1 MQSSGSMN
9 KEISVGNKNRA
20 IDELDNSGNGL
31 EYPVGHVLHKNLYS
45 SLTAKGH
52 GVQTAI

>member
-9 KEISVGNKNRA
+9 KEISVGDKNRA

-31 EYPVGHVLHKNLYS
+31 EHPVGHLLHKICTVVWQQKA
-45 SLTAKGH
+45 TACKL
-52 GVQTAI
+52 